1 MEDEKYLVNS
11 EQRSRMRAGL
21 VLWRSPWSFLAG
33 WRSSERKYHAAE
45 RIENERKERKNRYIG
60 QNMDLFGNLVPFCDD
75 VSMTLLVGSRSDD
88 VS

>member
-1 MEDEKYLVNS
+1 M
-11 EQRSRMRAGL
+11 QAGL

-45 RIENERKERKNRYIG
+45 RIANKRKERKNQYFG
-60 QNMDLFGNLVPFCDD
+60 QNMDLLGNLAPFCDD
-75 VSMTLLVGSRSDD
+75 VSMTSLVGSRLDD